1 MSIETRLKF
10 PIDEVPKYG
19 IFHQINKQIHWIR
32 MPLPMSLNHV
42 NLWTVGDKDN
52 LTLIDTGMQL
62 DDTMKLWKALIKKE
76 KLSIKNVIATHMHP
90 DHIGLAGWFVKKYNS
105 NFSMSRTDYLQC
117 RILSADTGNDVPND
131 AIEFYI
137 QAGMTKDQ
145 IHAFT
150 KRFGFFGSIVHPL
163 PRSYNRL
170 KDGDVIDING
180 VDWLVIDGQ
189 GHTMEHL
196 SFFSEELNVFIS
208 GDQLLPTISSH
219 VGTFPTEPE
228 ANPVE
233 DWIASCHKLLKILP
247 EAVLVLPGHGR
258 PFIGAHKRLKAL
270 IDHHET
276 SLEKLHNILKTPKRA
291 VDVFDVLFKRE
302 IDDSNII
309 MATGESLGHLNCLYY
324 RGMVK
329 KSLDQNN
336 QCWYEQS

>member
-1 MSIETRLKF
+1 MNAEKRLEF

-19 IFHQINKQIHWIR
+19 VLHQINEQIHWIR

-42 NLWTVGDKDN
+42 NLWTVGDKDS
-52 LTLIDTGMQL
+52 LTLIDTGMHL
-62 DDTMKLWKALIKKE
+62 EDTKNLWKNLIKKE
-76 KLSIKNVIATHMHP
+76 NLFFKHIIATHMHP
-90 DHIGLAGWFVKKYNS
+90 DHVGLAGWFVKKYNS

-117 RILSADTGNDVPND
+117 RMLSADTRDDVPND
-131 AIEFYI
+131 AINFYT

-145 IHAFT
+145 IHSFT

-170 KDGDVIDING
+170 KDGDCIEING
-180 VDWLVIDGQ
+180 TNWLVIDGQ

-196 SFFSEELNVFIS
+196 AFFSEELNVFIS

-247 EAVLVLPGHGR
+247 KNVLVLPGHGR
-258 PFIGAHKRLKAL
+258 PFIGADKRLKAL
-270 IDHHET
+270 IEHHET
-276 SLEKLHNILKTPKRA
+276 SLDKLHNILKTPKRA
-291 VDVFDVLFKRE
+291 VDVFDVLFNRE
-302 IDDSNII
+302 IDESNLI
-309 MATGESLGHLNCLYY
+309 MATGESLAHLNCLYY
-324 RGMVK
+324 RGMIK